1 MTTEIKRGPGRPKK
15 VVKAIQQPINT
26 YVGDLIAK
34 LETTTTIEQPMSLL
48 TVNLLELASFYD
60 YWKIQMPTATT
71 LQLLALFYRV
81 KV

>member
-15 VVKAIQQPINT
+15 IVKAIQQPINT

-34 LETTTTIEQPMSLL
+34 RETTTTIEQPMSLL

-60 YWKIQMPTATT
+60 YWKTQMPTATT

>member
-15 VVKAIQQPINT
+15 VVKVIQQPMNT

-60 YWKIQMPTATT
+60 YWKTQMPTATT

>member
-15 VVKAIQQPINT
+15 IVKATQQPMNT

-48 TVNLLELASFYD
+48 KVNLLELASFYD
-60 YWKIQMPTATT
+60 YWKTQIPTATT

>member
-15 VVKAIQQPINT
+15 IVKAIQQPMNT

-34 LETTTTIEQPMSLL
+34 LETTTTIEQPTSFL

-60 YWKIQMPTATT
+60 YWKTQMPTATT

>member
-15 VVKAIQQPINT
+15 VVKAIQQPMNT

-48 TVNLLELASFYD
+48 KVNLLELASFYD
-60 YWKIQMPTATT
+60 YWKTQMPTATT

>member
-1 MTTEIKRGPGRPKK
+1 MTTEIKRSPGRPKK
-15 VVKAIQQPINT
+15 VVKAIQQPMNT

-48 TVNLLELASFYD
+48 KVNLLELASFYD
-60 YWKIQMPTATT
+60 YWKTQMPTATT

>member
-15 VVKAIQQPINT
+15 VVKAIQQPMNT

-60 YWKIQMPTATT
+60 YWKIQMTTATT

-81 KV
+81 NV